1 MTSPASANIAA
12 DIAAQL
18 SDTLANGWASRPEG
32 APSSDRAWI
41 YHERDDLYVMLQYK
55 TQTRRLRLVAYI
67 PDGAGSRGP
76 APGAFSIPTQPEPD
90 FDALA
95 ERITGE
101 LLPAAAAVQQK
112 RSE

>member
-18 SDTLANGWASRPEG
+18 SDTLANGWASRPEDT
-32 APSSDRAWI
+32 PPSDRAWI
-41 YHERDDLYVMLQYK
+41 YHDRDDHYVMLQYK

-67 PDGAGSRGP
+67 PGDGFRVP
-76 APGAFSIPTQPEPD
+76 APGAFSVATRPALDIEV
-90 FDALA
+90 LA

>member
-18 SDTLANGWASRPEG
+18 SDALANGWASRPEG

-41 YHERDDLYVMLQYK
+41 YHERDDHYVMLQYK
-55 TQTRRLRLVAYI
+55 TQTRRLRLVAYT
-67 PDGAGSRGP
+67 PAGDGSRVP
-76 APGAFSIPTQPEPD
+76 APGGFSVDTRPWPD
-90 FDALA
+90 VEVLA
-95 ERITGE
+95 GRITGE
-101 LLPAAAAVQQK
+101 LLPAAAAVQK